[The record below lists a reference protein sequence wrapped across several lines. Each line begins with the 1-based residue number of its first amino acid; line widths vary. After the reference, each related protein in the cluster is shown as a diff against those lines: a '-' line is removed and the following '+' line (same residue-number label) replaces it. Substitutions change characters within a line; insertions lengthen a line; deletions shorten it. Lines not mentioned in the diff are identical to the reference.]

1 MVSVVF
7 LIRVYSRQFAAKR
20 FFRFTAIT
28 RDVGDYG
35 DLALSHLLPYSQPH
49 APLYRNP
56 PALYGPRA
64 QADGVGGLTSRD
76 PLRFDLHDEPLFS
89 IPFQT

>member
-35 DLALSHLLPYSQPH
+35 DLALSHLLPYSQFMLRYI
-49 APLYRNP
+49 ATRLLYMV
-56 PALYGPRA
+56 LVLWLMVS
-64 QADGVGGLTSRD
+64 AD
-76 PLRFDLHDEPLFS
+76 
-89 IPFQT
+89 